1 MALAFSP
8 DGKYLASAGEDRRV
22 KIWDLASSAL
32 LKDLR
37 GHNDIVQCLTWS
49 RDSNLLVS
57 GGLDGF
63 VKLWDVQSCDILEK
77 STETYSIAP
86 CTNILDLSYSLHNTL
101 LATAFV
107 SQQSNKTKSSW
118 DFEKVRQK
126 SHRKKS
132 SGNHNRG
139 FFLQFFSVWFLTNF
153 FSSNGYEV

>member
-126 SHRKKS
+126 SHRKKILGKS
-132 SGNHNRG
+132 QCG
-139 FFLQFFSVWFLTNF
+139 FFTIFSVWFLMNF

>member
-1 MALAFSP
+1 MKLFLFFSQVRVFIGHKGSIMALAFSP

-49 RDSNLLVS
+49 RDSNMLVS
-57 GGLDGF
+57 GGLDGL
-63 VKLWDVQSCDILEK
+63 VKLWDVQSCDNLEK

-107 SQQSNKTKSSW
+107 SQQSNKTKSS
-118 DFEKVRQK
+118 
-126 SHRKKS
+126 
-132 SGNHNRG
+132 
-139 FFLQFFSVWFLTNF
+139 
-153 FSSNGYEV
+153 